1 MDRAVG
7 SIGEPRTKPWLSQLV
22 SASVSQRLSK
32 PLPNQS
38 LVRSKFE
45 SSTDFASIFGSM
57 FLIGHDLFGRQRGI
71 VDEAALATTLV
82 DGHLGG
88 ALIDVFTRLAYRAAR
103 SVAATRRRALRC
115 PTWDRAG

>member
-1 MDRAVG
+1 
-7 SIGEPRTKPWLSQLV
+7 
-22 SASVSQRLSK
+22 
-32 PLPNQS
+32 
-38 LVRSKFE
+38 
-45 SSTDFASIFGSM
+45 M

-115 PTWDRAG
+115 PTGDRAG